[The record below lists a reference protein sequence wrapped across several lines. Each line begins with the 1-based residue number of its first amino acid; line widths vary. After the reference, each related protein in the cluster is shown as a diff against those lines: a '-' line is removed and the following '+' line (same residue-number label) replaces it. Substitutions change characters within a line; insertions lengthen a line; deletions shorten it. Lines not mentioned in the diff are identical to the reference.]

1 MYIHFIHFVFCSQRY
16 DICFGLEIIVI
27 MSIYQQMEIRNYKK
41 FTVPSHWITY
51 HKFKFLTR
59 YLLDF
64 NISHHNPDIKDPF
77 REFYQF

>member
-1 MYIHFIHFVFCSQRY
+1 
-16 DICFGLEIIVI
+16 
-27 MSIYQQMEIRNYKK
+27 MEIRNYKK

-77 REFYQF
+77 GEFYQFWNNIKS